1 MNLDLMKRRSTVAAY
16 FDALEQLEA
25 LKSYD
30 PSPLVDPN
38 EAHRGAEHIGLCV
51 SWKWGAGINGYEQV
65 RRAVQAEM
73 VKMFDAA
80 LQKAIDAA
88 TLKVETAFEEA
99 LRATCGTDTYDN
111 AMRSLFGKKPFRPGA
126 KAVDRD
132 PGNSTTEAR
141 DNNTT

>member
-25 LKSYD
+25 LKSYTND
-30 PSPLVDPN
+30 DARTPD
-38 EAHRGAEHIGLCV
+38 RIGLSV
-51 SWKWGAGINGYEQV
+51 TWLWGRGLPEYDTV
-65 RRAVQAEM
+65 RRAMEAEM
-73 VKMFDAA
+73 VQMFDAA

-111 AMRSLFGKKPFRPGA
+111 AMRSLFGKKPIRP
-126 KAVDRD
+126 AVDRSH
-132 PGNSTTEAR
+132 GNSMVEGG
-141 DNNTT
+141 DNNTA